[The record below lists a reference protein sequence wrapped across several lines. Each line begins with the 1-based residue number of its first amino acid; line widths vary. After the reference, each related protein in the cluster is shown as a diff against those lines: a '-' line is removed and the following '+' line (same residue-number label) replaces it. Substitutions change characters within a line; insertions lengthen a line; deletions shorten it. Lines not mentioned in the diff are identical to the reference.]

1 MQTLFF
7 VILVIHIIAGTSA
20 LLSGLGAIVFRSK
33 VKIHKPFGKVYF
45 WSMTVIFFSALYMS
59 IVHQNIFLFCVSFF
73 TYHSCLVAFRA
84 LKLKKL
90 HIDQKPTNFDWAIEV
105 FFTLVHIGFVIFAC
119 ILLKNDRTSFG
130 IISLVFGILGLR
142 SNYDTIKRLRKK
154 LVHKNYWLL
163 AHIGGMLGSYIGAI
177 TAFVVNNSRV
187 IPLPN
192 LVLWL
197 GPACLIVPL
206 LIIEIKK
213 HEKKAGKFVVDAKL

>member
-1 MQTLFF
+1 MEKLFF
-7 VILVIHIIAGTSA
+7 IILIIHIAAGTLA
-20 LLSGLGAIVFRSK
+20 LLSGLGAIIFRNK
-33 VKIHKPFGKVYF
+33 VKIHRPFGKVYF

-73 TYHSCLVAFRA
+73 TYYSCLTAFRS

-90 HIDQKPTNFDWAIEV
+90 HLDQNPGNIDWAIEA
-105 FFTLVHIGFVIFAC
+105 FFGSMNVGFVIFAVY
-119 ILLKNDRTSFG
+119 LLTNNHTSFG
-130 IISLVFGILGLR
+130 IISLVFGLIGVR
-142 SNYDTIKRLRKK
+142 GNQQNIKRLRKK
-154 LVHKNYWLL
+154 LVYKNYWLL

-197 GPACLIVPL
+197 GPALFITPLIFFEVN
-206 LIIEIKK
+206 K
-213 HEKKAGKFVVDAKL
+213 HQKKAGKFEASI